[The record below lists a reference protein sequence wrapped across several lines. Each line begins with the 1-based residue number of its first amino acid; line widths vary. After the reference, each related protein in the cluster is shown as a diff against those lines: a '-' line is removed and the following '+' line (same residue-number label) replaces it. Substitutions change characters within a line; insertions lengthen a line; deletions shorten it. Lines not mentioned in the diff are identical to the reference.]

1 MVLRSQCEPTFL
13 RPQVSVRRVCLAPAW
28 AAALV
33 LWPGP
38 SRIGQDPDA
47 STARS
52 LGRPDAPVTVFELG
66 DFQCPACRQF
76 ALTTF
81 PTIKEEY
88 VRTGKVRW
96 VFVNF
101 PLTSLHP
108 NAVQAAEVAMCAARQ
123 RRFWEM
129 HDALYQRQPTWA
141 GQADPGPYL
150 LAVADTL
157 GLDRTALA
165 ACLAARATRPA
176 IRRDADQAARIGA
189 RATPTFL
196 IDHGFLEGAAG
207 TEDFRRILDS
217 VYLAKTRTPR

>member
-13 RPQVSVRRVCLAPAW
+13 GPQVSVRRVPLAPVW
-28 AAALV
+28 AAALA
-33 LWPGP
+33 LLPGP
-38 SRIGQDPDA
+38 WRTGQDPDA

-52 LGRPDAPVTVFELG
+52 LGRSDAPVTVFELG

-81 PTIKEEY
+81 GAIKEEY

-101 PLTSLHP
+101 PLPMHR
-108 NAVQAAEVAMCAARQ
+108 NAVAAAEIAMCAARQ
-123 RRFWEM
+123 GRFWEM

-141 GQADPGPYL
+141 GQADPGSYL
-150 LAVADTL
+150 LAVADTV
-157 GLDRTALA
+157 GLNHAALA
-165 ACLAARATRPA
+165 ACVAARATRPA
-176 IRRDADQAARIGA
+176 IQRDADQAARIGA

-207 TEDFRRILDS
+207 AEDFRRILDS
-217 VYLAKTRTPR
+217 VYLAKTRAPR